1 MLKPQREGG
10 GNNAYGAAVAAMLR
24 DGNATAA
31 LDDQILME
39 RIFPAVQPALLVN
52 RGRVAAAPALSE
64 LGVYSVFLGRS
75 PAVGGGAGGAAPEPL
90 APWAEVGAGHGGPP
104 GSSVIL
110 NEYAGY
116 LLRTKQ
122 DGVDEGGVASGFSC
136 LSSIFLTADD
146 TADA

>member
-75 PAVGGGAGGAAPEPL
+75 PAAAGGAREEPL
-90 APWAEVGAGHGGPP
+90 APWVEVGGG
-104 GSSVIL
+104 GGGGGLTVIL

-136 LSSIFLTADD
+136 LSSIFLTADE
-146 TADA
+146 DAAET